1 MTIVTAI
8 SLVSAAYA
16 QDPVTTQPT
25 TAPTQVT
32 YIDFEDVDV
41 QGEFVAP
48 PLQMVTVSEHR
59 RWDTPMH
66 PALVQWHADLEERR
80 AEAQQ
85 R

>member
-16 QDPVTTQPT
+16 QDPVTTQPI

-48 PLQMVTVSEHR
+48 RLQMVTVSEHR